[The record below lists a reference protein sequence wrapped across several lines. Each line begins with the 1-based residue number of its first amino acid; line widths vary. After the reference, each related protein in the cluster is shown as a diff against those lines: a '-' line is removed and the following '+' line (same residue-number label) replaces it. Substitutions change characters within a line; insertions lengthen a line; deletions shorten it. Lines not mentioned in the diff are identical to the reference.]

1 MLIQGIIMFRFKKYI
16 VLTILVSL
24 LGHLPLWAFNQQAT
38 EKLRQGIIAGNP
50 DTVKASIS
58 EGADINTKYGAD
70 QETPLML
77 ALREYIKAAQA
88 SAKMSNP
95 WNVAMLATGVV
106 SSGVSAGLAAAMKPK
121 IPGPPNLGATS
132 EEAKMQAAAAM
143 KLRGKRGRESTI
155 MTGVSS
161 PNAPAANPVKNV
173 LGL

>member
-95 WNVAMLATGVV
+95 WNVAMLATGVGLIGGSV
-106 SSGVSAGLAAAMKPK
+106 GAVGAGIASRNPEYRNTATNIGIASVVVGSSFLLRPWLPAYLA
-121 IPGPPNLGATS
+121 
-132 EEAKMQAAAAM
+132 
-143 KLRGKRGRESTI
+143 
-155 MTGVSS
+155 
-161 PNAPAANPVKNV
+161 
-173 LGL
+173 